1 MTPEERRI
9 HGQDARSLLDNSLF
23 KRAFS
28 AVDTYLDQQALAC
41 PPDDGVMAQ
50 RIILSKQLL
59 AAIRR
64 EVERVVQDGEIASVQ
79 ITELERKRG
88 LSRFMRR

>member
-9 HGQDARSLLDNSLF
+9 RGNDAHALLDNSLF
-23 KRAFS
+23 KQAFS
-28 AVDTYLDQQALAC
+28 AVDAYLDRQALAC

-59 AAIRR
+59 ASIRR

-79 ITELERKRG
+79 MTELERKRG
-88 LSRFMRR
+88 LARFMRR